1 MQSLK
6 GHLLIATPQLETTIF
21 ARSVILM
28 LEATKQAATGIILN
42 QPINTTLTE
51 LSGKV
56 FADDFE
62 WNKPIS
68 LGGPLASSLMV
79 LHIEADLADT
89 QVIPGVYFTSEPAKV
104 HKLVEQRPEPS
115 IVLANYSAWGPGQ
128 LDGELRARVL
138 AHPSRPLPSSFL
150 DRRKRALESRLER
163 SPHEE
168 ARAPAQDSR
177 GACGPR
183 SELSWVLDCDR
194 IWAAT

>member
-128 LDGELRARVL
+128 LDGELRRESWLTLPATSKRVFWTGEKELWKAVWSEVHTRKLARLLRIREV
-138 AHPSRPLPSSFL
+138 
-150 DRRKRALESRLER
+150 
-163 SPHEE
+163 
-168 ARAPAQDSR
+168 PAEP
-177 GACGPR
+177 G
-183 SELSWVLDCDR
+183 LN
-194 IWAAT
+194 